1 MSART
6 LALSVLVLSAVSATT
21 ILRAEPQPTP
31 APTKW
36 ELTFKPDQLQKI
48 TASDR
53 SGQSKTYWYLI
64 YRVVNNTGEDVDFLP
79 VIERV
84 SDITTELPADKAE
97 QSPDKASK
105 LIVDPA
111 ITGIDPN
118 VFKAIKQRH
127 ARTYPLL
134 VSPVEVIGRIRQGID
149 NSRESVAVFKD
160 LDPRVSKFTIYVG
173 GLSGER
179 QTLPNPSYRKPAKA
193 PEGEVAAP
201 AAPTPDEKNSPVF
214 IIQKTLAL
222 PYALPG
228 DGSTRRYATPAL
240 GRPEWVMR

>member
-6 LALSVLVLSAVSATT
+6 LAPSVFVLTALTAAPM
-21 ILRAEPQPTP
+21 LRAEPQPTP

-48 TASDR
+48 TANGR
-53 SGQSKTYWYLI
+53 TYWYLI
-64 YRVVNNTGEDVDFLP
+64 YRVINNTGEDVDFLP

-84 SDITTELPADKAE
+84 SDITTELPPDKAE
-97 QSPDKASK
+97 QSPEKASK

-111 ITGIDPN
+111 ITGIDPT
-118 VFKAIKQRH
+118 VFRAIKQRH

-134 VSPVEVIGRIRQGID
+134 ISPVDVIGRIRQGID
-149 NSRESVAVFKD
+149 NSRESVAIFKD
-160 LDPRVSKFTIYVG
+160 LEPRVSKFTIYIG

-179 QTLPNPSYRKPAKA
+179 QALPNPNYRKPPKS
-193 PEGEVAAP
+193 PDGSVAV
-201 AAPTPDEKNSPVF
+201 PTPDEKNPPVF
-214 IIQKTLAL
+214 VIQKTLAL
-222 PYALPG
+222 PYTLPG
-228 DGSTRRYATPAL
+228 DASTRRYAMPAM

>member
-6 LALSVLVLSAVSATT
+6 LALSVLVLSAATAT
-21 ILRAEPQPTP
+21 SSLRAEPQPTP

-48 TASDR
+48 NANGR
-53 SGQSKTYWYLI
+53 TYWYLI

-84 SDITTELPADKAE
+84 SDITTEQPVEKAE

-111 ITGIDPN
+111 LTGVDIS

-179 QTLPNPSYRKPAKA
+179 QTLPNPSYRKPAKPA
-193 PEGEVAAP
+193 DGSVAVA
-201 AAPTPDEKNSPVF
+201 PDEKNPPVF
-214 IIQKTLAL
+214 VIQKTLAL
-222 PYALPG
+222 PYTLPG
-228 DGSTRRYATPAL
+228 DASTRRYATPAL
-240 GRPEWVMR
+240 GRPDWVMR

>member
-6 LALSVLVLSAVSATT
+6 LGLSVLVLSAATAT
-21 ILRAEPQPTP
+21 SLLRAEPQPTP

-48 TASDR
+48 NANGR
-53 SGQSKTYWYLI
+53 TYWYLI

-84 SDITTELPADKAE
+84 SDIITEQPADKAE

-111 ITGIDPN
+111 LTGVDSS

-160 LDPRVSKFTIYVG
+160 LDPRASKFTIYVG

-179 QTLPNPSYRKPAKA
+179 QTLPNPSYRKPAQ
-193 PEGEVAAP
+193 PTDGNVAV
-201 AAPTPDEKNSPVF
+201 TPDEKNTPVF
-214 IIQKTLAL
+214 VIQKTLAL
-222 PYALPG
+222 PYTLPG